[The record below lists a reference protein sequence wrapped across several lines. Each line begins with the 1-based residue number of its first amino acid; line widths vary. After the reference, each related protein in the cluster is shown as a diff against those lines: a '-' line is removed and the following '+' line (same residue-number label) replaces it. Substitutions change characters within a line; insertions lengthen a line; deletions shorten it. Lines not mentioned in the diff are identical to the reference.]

1 MSYQRDL
8 AVQTYKKGLLFL
20 IIVLIANIN
29 DCKSQSIFHPFR
41 KRYDTFS
48 TSEHFK
54 SFKLDR
60 TPINEQK
67 PLSKIERKQNR
78 KAAKAKKEGLK
89 AQEKDRERHIKNQT
103 PAVQERMKKSREQS
117 EMTRRYK
124 SFWEKLMFWKNR
136 KPKKK

>member
-1 MSYQRDL
+1 M
-8 AVQTYKKGLLFL
+8 QTYKKGLLFL
-20 IIVLIANIN
+20 LIILLSNIN
-29 DCKSQSIFHPFR
+29 DCLGQSIFHPFR
-41 KRYDTFS
+41 KRYDSFS

-60 TPINEQK
+60 TPVNKQK
-67 PLSKIERKQNR
+67 PLSRIERKQNR

-89 AQEKDRERHIKNQT
+89 AQEKDREAHIKKQT

-117 EMTRRYK
+117 ELTRRNK
-124 SFWEKLMFWKNR
+124 TFWGKLMFWKNR